1 MLAMVLPWFPAPAAQ
16 AAFDPAL
23 LVDPRVGTAAEGQT
37 FPAVGMPFAMTNW
50 TPETETGERKCVPP
64 YLDSDATITGFR
76 ASHFMSGSCTQDYG
90 SVTFVPQ
97 TGQLRAVP
105 AAWAVPLH
113 HADEQ
118 QHPYFYGVDLPSEHV
133 RAELTAT
140 VHDGFLRFHFPS
152 GVASRVL
159 IHLNGLPKDA
169 TLQVDAAH
177 RMVLGSSLVRRI
189 YAGQGRSAGY
199 RCYFVAEF
207 DQPFASVGRSA
218 DGATAWVNMAPTRT
232 DAWVQLRVGESFVSL
247 EEARRNLRA
256 EIPGWNFTATEQAV
270 HAAWTQALQRV
281 LIESHGIESNRVGS
295 NGIES
300 NGIESSGSNGKAP
313 QRRIFYTALYHSLLL
328 PRTVS
333 DDDGSYP
340 AFDGN
345 AQTEHAEGFVYYDD
359 FSLWDTYRAVHPLF
373 TLLEPQRDS
382 DMVRSL
388 IAKGQQGGFLPIYPA
403 WNSYTAEMTGDDAD
417 LVIADAWCK
426 GLRGFPAEAA
436 YALMRHN
443 AMVPATPAEALN
455 GEGRRALASYLRLG
469 YIPLEDHIPD
479 AFHHNEQVSRT
490 LEYADDDWAVGEMAA
505 ALGHT
510 ADAALFARRSQ
521 NWRHVFDPSI
531 GFVRGRHANGSWEA
545 PFDPVKPD
553 PAVTEGVP
561 WQYTFA
567 VPQDIDGLRQALG
580 GPAALGRKLDGLF
593 AHGLYDQG
601 NEPSHTLAYL
611 YDDAG
616 EPWKAQAEIRRILDT
631 EYKDTPDGLPGNDDA
646 GQMSAWYVFS
656 ALGFYPVTPGT
667 PRYALGTPRFD
678 RVVFTPPA
686 GKPLTILAEGAEE
699 GMRYIRSVRLN
710 GVMLHRQWLT
720 QSELTG
726 GGTLVFTM
734 AAQAQ
739 L

>member
-1 MLAMVLPWFPAPAAQ
+1 MVFPLLPVQAQ
-16 AAFDPAL
+16 AILDPAL

-50 TPETETGERKCVPP
+50 TAETETGERKCVPP
-64 YLDSDATITGFR
+64 YLDTDATITGFR

-97 TGQLRAVP
+97 TGQLRATP
-105 AAWAVPLH
+105 AAWAVPFD

-118 QHPYFYGVDLPSEHV
+118 QHPYFYRVDLPSEHV

-140 VHDGFLRFHFPS
+140 VHDGFLRFHFAS

-189 YAGQGRSAGY
+189 YAGQGQSAGY

-207 DQPFASVGRSA
+207 DQPFTSVGRSA
-218 DGATAWVNMAPTRT
+218 DGATAWVNMAPKSAG
-232 DAWVQLRVGESFVSL
+232 AWVQLRVGESFVSI

-256 EIPGWNFTATEQAV
+256 EIPGWNFTATEESV
-270 HAAWTQALQRV
+270 HAAWTTALRRV
-281 LIESHGIESNRVGS
+281 LIES
-295 NGIES
+295 NGR
-300 NGIESSGSNGKAP
+300 ESSAP

-340 AFDGN
+340 AFNGN
-345 AQTEHAEGFVYYDD
+345 ARTEHAEGFVYYDD

-373 TLLEPQRDS
+373 TLLEPQRDI

-388 IAKGQQGGFLPIYPA
+388 IAKGQEGGFLPIYPA

-436 YALMRHN
+436 YGLMRHN
-443 AMVPATPAEALN
+443 ALTLATPAEALN

-490 LEYADDDWAVGEMAA
+490 LEYADDDWAVGQMAA
-505 ALGHT
+505 ALGHS
-510 ADAALFARRSQ
+510 ADAVLFARRSQ

-531 GFVRGRHANGSWEA
+531 GFVRGRHADGGWET
-545 PFDPVKPD
+545 PFDPAKTD

-631 EYKDTPDGLPGNDDA
+631 DYKDTADGLPGNDDA

-667 PRYALGTPRFD
+667 PRYAIGTPRFD
-678 RVVFTPPA
+678 RVIVTTPD
-686 GKPLTILAEGAEE
+686 GKPLTILAKGAEE
-699 GMRYIRSVRLN
+699 GMRYIRSVQLN
-710 GVMLHRQWLT
+710 GVVLHRDWLT
-720 QSELTG
+720 QSEITG